1 MRNPYIQLLCFSL
14 ILLGLT
20 IAVCTYGGYVLPPIS
35 WVAFIFFVLM
45 TAGVHA
51 LLAPSLKTR
60 SKQFVSLFMATQGMR
75 MFFSLGF
82 LILYLLFVENKDLN
96 FIVFFLLLY
105 LSFTGFEIYLLLS
118 NLRADLKKGSIQE

>member
-1 MRNPYIQLLCFSL
+1 MRNPYLQLITFSL
-14 ILLGLT
+14 VLLALALLAGNFFPFP
-20 IAVCTYGGYVLPPIS
+20 LPPIS
-35 WVAFIFFVLM
+35 WVALGFFVLM

-51 LLAPSLKTR
+51 LLSPSLKEK
-60 SKQFVSLFMATQGMR
+60 SKNFVPLFMATQGMR

-82 LILYLLFVENKDLN
+82 LILYLLFVANKDLN

>member
-1 MRNPYIQLLCFSL
+1 MKNPYLQLCLFMVVIIVATQVITNYLHQS
-14 ILLGLT
+14 
-20 IAVCTYGGYVLPPIS
+20 LPPIS
-35 WVAFIFFVLM
+35 WAALIFFVLM

-51 LLAPSLKTR
+51 LLSPSLKTR
-60 SKQFVSLFMATQGMR
+60 SKQFVSLFMATQGIR

-82 LILYLLFVENKDLN
+82 LILYLLFVEIKDLN

>member
-1 MRNPYIQLLCFSL
+1 MRNPYIQLVSFSL
-14 ILLGLT
+14 LLLGLT
-20 IAVCTYGGYVLPPIS
+20 IAVCKYGGFVLPPIA
-35 WVAFIFFVLM
+35 WFALLFFVLM
-45 TAGVHA
+45 TAGVHVI
-51 LLAPSLKTR
+51 LAPSLKTR
-60 SKQFVSLFMATQGMR
+60 SKQFVSLFMATQGIR